1 MSLKGGPIFLMS
13 VWACSPKKTEDRT
26 LWPLSLT
33 AFSGVRYVK
42 VGARDGLGV
51 ISRAF
56 GHTSSAWLRY
66 RLLWGNSFQL
76 LEIVQI
82 ELPKAVLFFMNI
94 LKKLHLLYNC
104 VTLAS

>member
-33 AFSGVRYVK
+33 AFSGERYVK

-82 ELPKAVLFFMNI
+82 KLPKAVLFFMNI
-94 LKKLHLLYNC
+94 LKKLHLLYDC